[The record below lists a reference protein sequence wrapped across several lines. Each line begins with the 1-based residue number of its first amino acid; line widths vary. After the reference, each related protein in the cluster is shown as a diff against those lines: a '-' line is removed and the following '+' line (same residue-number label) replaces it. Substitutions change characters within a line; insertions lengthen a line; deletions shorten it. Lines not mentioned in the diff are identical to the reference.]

1 MNVFIAIDKED
12 GDPVCIAGTL
22 DDLIV
27 KLDDFCGYP
36 EGATRE
42 PFVYYKD
49 LPSEVPYVG
58 SLLYHNKGDKLLV
71 AWDTKFEI
79 YKFTL

>member
-12 GDPVCIAGTL
+12 GDPVCIAGSL
-22 DDLIV
+22 DDLIF
-27 KLDDFCGYP
+27 KLDDYCGYP
-36 EGATRE
+36 KDATRE
-42 PFVYYKD
+42 QFVYYKD

-58 SLLYHNKGDKLLV
+58 SLLYHNKGDEVLV

-79 YKFTL
+79 YRFSL